1 MSNNE
6 TEEVTS
12 LRLTKWANEP
22 TVSDL
27 RGDLI
32 AAKSSQTAQK
42 AMIDNWLDMLNVEG
56 EHKPKT
62 RKGRSSVQPKLV
74 RKQAEWR
81 YSALTEPFLDNK
93 DMFAV
98 TPRTFKDREA
108 ANQNSLVLNYQFS
121 NQIDKVN
128 FIDTYVRTAVNE
140 GTVIARMC
148 WEYEETKKRLIKKE
162 EMKEAL
168 HRSPDYLDMLL
179 MNMIFHIK
187 QPMIVWAE

>member
-1 MSNNE
+1 MSKNNVE
-6 TEEVTS
+6 DVNS
-12 LRLTKWANEP
+12 LKLTKWVNEP

-27 RGDLI
+27 KSDLT
-32 AAKSSQTAQK
+32 AAKSSQSTQIS
-42 AMIDNWLDMLNVEG
+42 MIDDWLDMLNVEG
-56 EHKPKT
+56 THKPKT

-93 DMFAV
+93 DMFTV
-98 TPRTFKDREA
+98 SPRTFKDREA

-140 GTVIARMC
+140 GTVIAR
-148 WEYEETKKRLIKKE
+148 I
-162 EMKEAL
+162 
-168 HRSPDYLDMLL
+168 
-179 MNMIFHIK
+179 
-187 QPMIVWAE
+187 

>member
-1 MSNNE
+1 MPKNE
-6 TEEVTS
+6 IEEVTS

-93 DMFAV
+93 DMFTV

-108 ANQNSLVLNYQFS
+108 ANQNSLVLN
-121 NQIDKVN
+121 
-128 FIDTYVRTAVNE
+128 
-140 GTVIARMC
+140 
-148 WEYEETKKRLIKKE
+148 
-162 EMKEAL
+162 
-168 HRSPDYLDMLL
+168 
-179 MNMIFHIK
+179 
-187 QPMIVWAE
+187 